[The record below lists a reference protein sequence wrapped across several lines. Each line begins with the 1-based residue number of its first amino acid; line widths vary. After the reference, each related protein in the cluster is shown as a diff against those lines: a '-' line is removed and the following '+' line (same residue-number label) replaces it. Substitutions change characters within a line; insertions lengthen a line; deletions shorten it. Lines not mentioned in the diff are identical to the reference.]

1 MKRHPGLMTTTS
13 PSALDAFDEFSHLRV
28 VEWDNRPADVKLR
41 NKENDAAL
49 LEFAKKAPLKENTIK
64 NPVVRY
70 TIDGTLANYTQ
81 STASAVYDAT
91 TLDVEDPSI
100 TAKAHT
106 LIVVAT
112 GEELD
117 IASISG
123 NTLTIVRGNHGPS
136 FAIPANAELR
146 PGAPIIGETGKL
158 KDAHTSYPGDPSYNF
173 ITLMG
178 YKFEMSTMQINAAME
193 GDWGTWDK
201 YSMDTKYQVEYS
213 QQNALI
219 FQHRG
224 SDSTSAIG
232 GVAANTAGESMVYRG
247 SGLMEQL
254 SGNVLD
260 LGDTGTNFLW
270 ENMNDFVNPMFASEL
285 SSDTKDVFCGHSLW
299 ADMLTTSRQ
308 AGSMEGEIGI
318 NADYGS
324 NMFTFFTTEGK
335 RVNCHN
341 VGGMDGEMAR
351 LGFVLDASNI
361 GGSQYEGLGPQ
372 WFLDLQAN
380 DEILKR
386 EAGYFTSWETHIYDR
401 TTMGM
406 IRGGTQPLIV

>member
-1 MKRHPGLMTTTS
+1 MKRYPGLMTTTS

-49 LEFAKKAPLKENTIK
+49 LEFSRKAPLKRNTIK

-81 STASAVYDAT
+81 SVAAIDASTTSLVVQDA
-91 TLDVEDPSI
+91 SI
-100 TAKAHT
+100 TGADHT

-112 GEELD
+112 GEELVVD
-117 IASISG
+117 SVNTTT
-123 NTLTIVRGNHGPS
+123 NTLTLKTRGIHGPAY
-136 FAIPANAELR
+136 AIPANAELR
-146 PGAPIIGETGKL
+146 PAAPVIGETGKL
-158 KDAHTSYPGDPSYNF
+158 KDGHTSYPGDPSYNF

-178 YKFEMSTMQINAAME
+178 YKFEMSKMQINAAME

-201 YSMDTKYQVEYS
+201 YSMDIKYQVEYS
-213 QQNALI
+213 LQNALI

-224 SDSTSAIG
+224 TYFDSTE
-232 GVAANTAGESMVYRG
+232 NQVYRG
-247 SGLMEQL
+247 AGLMEQL

-260 LGDTGTNFLW
+260 LGNAGTNFLW
-270 ENMNDFVNPMFASEL
+270 ENVNDFVNPMFASEL
-285 SSDTKDVFCGHSLW
+285 SADTKDIFSGHNLW
-299 ADMLTTSRQ
+299 ADLLNTSRQ
-308 AGSMEGEIGI
+308 RGSLEGEVKM
-318 NADYGS
+318 NDAFGS
-324 NMFTFFTTEGK
+324 NMFTMYTNEGK
-335 RVNCHN
+335 RINVHN
-341 VGGMDGEMAR
+341 VGGMDGEMAN
-351 LGFVLDASNI
+351 LGLVLDAANI
-361 GGSQYEGLGPQ
+361 GGSEYEGLGPQ

-401 TTMGM
+401 TTMGV
-406 IRGGTQPLIV
+406 IRGGTKSLIA